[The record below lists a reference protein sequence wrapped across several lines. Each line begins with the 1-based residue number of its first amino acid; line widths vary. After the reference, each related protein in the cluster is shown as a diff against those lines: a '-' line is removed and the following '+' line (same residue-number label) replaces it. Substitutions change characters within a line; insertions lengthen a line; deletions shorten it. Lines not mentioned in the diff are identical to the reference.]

1 MCKSITTGLCITG
14 SFCTHDKILQ
24 EIKHLTDNNID
35 IQPIVSFNVAN
46 TDTRF
51 GKANI
56 FLEKLS
62 CLTGKTPIKT
72 IEAAEP
78 IGPANLLDIMII
90 APCTGN
96 TLAKLNNSITDTP
109 VLMAAKAHL
118 RNNKPLIIAI
128 STNDALSN
136 SFKNI
141 AELMNK
147 KNIFIVPFG
156 QDNPTKKPNSLISD
170 LSLIL
175 PTIEHA
181 LNNSQIQPILTSLK

>member
-1 MCKSITTGLCITG
+1 MSESITASLCITG
-14 SFCTHDKILQ
+14 SFCTHANILK

-35 IQPIVSFNVAN
+35 ILPVVSFNVAN
-46 TDTRF
+46 TNTRF
-51 GKANI
+51 GKASN
-56 FLEKLS
+56 FLDQLTT
-62 CLTGKTPIKT
+62 LTGKSPIQT
-72 IEAAEP
+72 IEDAEP
-78 IGPANLLDIMII
+78 IGPGNFLDIMVI

-118 RNNKPLIIAI
+118 RNNKPLVIAI

-147 KNIFIVPFG
+147 KNIFLVPFG
-156 QDNPTKKPNSLISD
+156 QDNPTNKPNSLISD
-170 LSLIL
+170 ISLIL
-175 PTIEHA
+175 PTMQHA
-181 LNNSQIQPILTSLK
+181 LNNHQIQPILTSIM